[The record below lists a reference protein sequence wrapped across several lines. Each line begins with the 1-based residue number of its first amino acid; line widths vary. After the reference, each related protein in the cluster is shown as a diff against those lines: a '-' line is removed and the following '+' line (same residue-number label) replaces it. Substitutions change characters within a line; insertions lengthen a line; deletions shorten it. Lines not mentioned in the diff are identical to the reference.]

1 MPLTD
6 LERQHI
12 KSRYN
17 SACVVIKTGEL
28 LEVTYVN
35 STPAR
40 RRPGRRK
47 AIGDFSPSARLRMLK
62 RMACVH
68 WESVGP
74 SLFVTLTYPDENAIT
89 TKEQRTRQ
97 RSRLLRDMEKYLG
110 KEVGA
115 LWRIEWQD
123 RKSGSLKGTM
133 VPHVHLIVF
142 DCKWLPWDQLS
153 RLWQGVLAAA
163 GPPVVDVQRIR
174 GQRDVAKYVA
184 KYAAKVN
191 PAHKLVIAS
200 YLNIEGRHWG
210 IHRPDLIPWCVRTWD
225 LRYTPDEIAL
235 LENAAASKIP
245 YFPKGTRS
253 GFSLFGPVVKKVVA
267 EIRARRIDRQGHAG

>member
-6 LERQHI
+6 LERKHI
-12 KSRYN
+12 RSRFN
-17 SACVVIKTGEL
+17 SAVAVVKTGEL

-35 STPAR
+35 SQPAP

-47 AIGDFSPSARLRMLK
+47 GVTAFSPSARLRMLK

-74 SLFVTLTYPDENAIT
+74 SLFITLTYRDEDAIT
-89 TKEQRTRQ
+89 TKEQRTEH
-97 RSRLLRDMEKYLG
+97 RSRLFRDMEKHLG
-110 KEVGA
+110 KEIGA

-123 RKSGSLKGTM
+123 RKSGKLMGTM

-142 DCKWLPWDQLS
+142 DCRWLPWDLLS
-153 RLWQGVLAAA
+153 KLWQGACRAD
-163 GPPVVDVQRIR
+163 GPPRVDVQRIR

-191 PAHKLVIAS
+191 PAHNLVIAS
-200 YLNIEGRHWG
+200 YLNIQGRHWG
-210 IHRPDLIPWCVRTWD
+210 IHRADLIPWCVRTWD
-225 LRYTPDEIAL
+225 LRYTPEEIAL
-235 LENAAASKIP
+235 LENVAASKIP

-253 GFSLFGPVVKKVVA
+253 GFSLFGPIVKKVTD
-267 EIRARRIDRQGHAG
+267 EIHARRIDKLKGAG